1 MAHAGK
7 QIVDAF
13 ETVVKAAGSEAS
25 GTVSQRRF
33 FPQSDRIVADAIV
46 YGGDEDVAPISQA
59 PLMLEREMI
68 VAIKGRFRGE
78 ADQLEARG
86 WAFQEALEQA
96 VADKGDFGGLAQLV
110 VPLRTSTEISGESDT
125 PLLIRTI
132 EFAVTY
138 WTRNGAPET
147 AL

>member
-1 MAHAGK
+1 MAHVGK

-13 ETVVKAAGSEAS
+13 ETVVKAAGTEAS

-33 FPQSDRIVADAIV
+33 FPQSETINADAIV
-46 YGGDEDVAPISQA
+46 YGGDEDVGHVSQA
-59 PLMLEREMI
+59 PLMLERQMTVVI
-68 VAIKGRFRGE
+68 TGRFRGE

-86 WAFQEALEQA
+86 WVFQEAIEQA
-96 VADKGDFGGLAQLV
+96 IAQQGDFNGLAQLV
-110 VPLRTSTEISGESDT
+110 VPLRTSTEITGAAET